1 MDSKAILDLFY
12 VKKEGGEKDS
22 RNEKNF
28 KTGKKFRTPSF
39 FLCKLNAGKIVTSL
53 GS

>member
-12 VKKEGGEKDS
+12 VKKEAGEKDS
-22 RNEKNF
+22 RNEKIFQNWQN
-28 KTGKKFRTPSF
+28 SL